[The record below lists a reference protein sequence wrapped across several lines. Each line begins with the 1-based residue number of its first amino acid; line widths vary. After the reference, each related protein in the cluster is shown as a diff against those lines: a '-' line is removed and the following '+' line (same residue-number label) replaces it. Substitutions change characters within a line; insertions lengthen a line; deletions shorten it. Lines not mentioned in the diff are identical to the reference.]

1 MSGLSD
7 SHNYR
12 DTVLYEKKD
21 HIVVITINR
30 PEVHNC
36 INPETNYKMA
46 ELWKQFNNDDN
57 AYVAIIT
64 GAGDKAFCT
73 GADLKRWSTFI
84 KSRKV
89 SWFRKNAYY
98 GPGFGGLTRGMNIF
112 KPIIAAIN
120 GMCYAGGLELAL
132 AADIRIS
139 AEHAMFGVLNRRW
152 NVGLGDG
159 GTQRL
164 WRIVGLGRAFELIL
178 TGKEIDAYEAYRIGL
193 VNEVVPRDRLMER
206 ALETADLIASYP
218 QGSIRTDKEAL
229 IRGIGT
235 SLEEGLRIENLL
247 FWSLVLNKDFFEG
260 QLAFAE
266 KRKPKYTNESEV
278 LDDVLKKD
286 DKVDKE

>member
-1 MSGLSD
+1 MNKSSD

-12 DTVLYEKKD
+12 ETVLYEKKD
-21 HIVVITINR
+21 HIVTITINR
-30 PEVHNC
+30 PEVYNC
-36 INPETNYKMA
+36 IDPETNYKMA
-46 ELWKQFNNDDN
+46 GLWIKFRDDDD

-73 GADLKRWSTFI
+73 GADLKNWSSFI
-84 KSRKV
+84 KGRKV
-89 SWFRKNAYY
+89 GWFRKNAYY

-132 AADIRIS
+132 AADIRIA
-139 AEHAMFGVLNRRW
+139 AEHAVFGVLNRRW

-164 WRIVGLGRAFELIL
+164 WRVVGLGRAFELIL

-193 VNEVVPRDRLMER
+193 VNEVVSRDRLMDR
-206 ALETADLIASYP
+206 VLETANLIASYP
-218 QGSIRTDKEAL
+218 QGSIRTDKESL

-235 SLEEGLRIENLL
+235 PLEEGLRVENLL
-247 FWSLVLNKDFFEG
+247 FWSLVLNRDFFEG
-260 QLAFAE
+260 QSAFAE
-266 KRKPKYTNESEV
+266 KRKARYTNENEV
-278 LDDVLKKD
+278 LDDVLKD
-286 DKVDKE
+286 DEIDKK